1 MNYNQADNILHKLM
15 SLNWEI
21 KKKGDEIKGARI
33 FNRLSRLDNKFD
45 IPKLNLELKELELEY
60 NRIKREL

>member
-1 MNYNQADNILHKLM
+1 MNYNQADNTLHKLM

-21 KKKGDEIKGARI
+21 KNKGDQIKGARI
-33 FNRLSRLDNKFD
+33 FNRLTRFDNKFD

-60 NRIKREL
+60 NRAKREL